1 MWPPLS
7 NDEDGPAKASG
18 PTASFDQIRA
28 CLGIDR
34 NTLRELVGD
43 LYQHRA
49 VVYWSDLVLSLA
61 IGYGAFALFPLR
73 NPVSLMGGALYCLSV
88 LACYRAIIFTHELA
102 HQPLDRFPAFRLAW
116 DVLCGTPMLLPSYF
130 YDEHKAHH
138 AKLSYGT
145 SHDGE
150 YRAYARLPVRHA
162 LLLVGIS
169 PFAFPALVFRFLIL
183 TPLSLVSPEMRS
195 FVLIRASSLVID
207 TDHCRVLTEAS
218 MPRRWMRQELACFG
232 WCVLIAAGLAAGL
245 IAFSRV
251 IEAEAILTGIFA
263 LNALRTLVAHKY
275 AGDRQT
281 MEFHEQVL
289 DSNDFPGLLAEL
301 WAPLGLRFHAVH
313 HLLPNLPYHS
323 LRTAHRRLIAALPPD
338 GPFRACQHRSWIAG
352 ICSTIELHR
361 RFS

>member
-1 MWPPLS
+1 MPFATLS
-7 NDEDGPAKASG
+7 DQVEPSTTSE

-34 NTLRELVGD
+34 DTLRDLVGD
-43 LYQHRA
+43 LYRHRA

-73 NPVSLMGGALYCLSV
+73 NPFSVMGAALYCVSV

-102 HQPLDRFPAFRLAW
+102 HKPLGKFPAFRLAW

-130 YDEHKAHH
+130 YDEHRAHH
-138 AKLSYGT
+138 AKRTYGT
-145 SHDGE
+145 SRDGE
-150 YRAYARLPVRHA
+150 YLAYARLPVRHA
-162 LLLVGIS
+162 LLPLGIS
-169 PFAFPALVFRFLIL
+169 PLVFPALVFRFLIL
-183 TPLSLVSPEMRS
+183 TPLLLVSPKVRR
-195 FVLIRASSLVID
+195 FVLTHASSLVID
-207 TDHCRVLTEAS
+207 SDHRRPVAEENL
-218 MPRRWMRQELACFG
+218 PKRWMCQELACFG
-232 WCVLIAAGLAAGL
+232 WCALIAAGLAGGFIGL
-245 IAFSRV
+245 SRV
-251 IEAEAILTGIFA
+251 IEAEAIMTGMFA

-275 AGDRQT
+275 AGERQA
-281 MEFHEQVL
+281 MEFYKQVL

-323 LRTAHRRLIAALPPD
+323 LRTAHRRLIAAIPPD
-338 GPFRACQHRSWIAG
+338 GPFRACQHRSLISG
-352 ICSTIELHR
+352 IRSAIELRR